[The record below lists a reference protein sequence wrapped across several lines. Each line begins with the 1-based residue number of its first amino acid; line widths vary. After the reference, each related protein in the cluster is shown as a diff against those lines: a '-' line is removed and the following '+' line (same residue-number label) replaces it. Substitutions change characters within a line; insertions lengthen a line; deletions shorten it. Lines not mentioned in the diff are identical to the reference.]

1 MIKEG
6 LFMNKKIVS
15 AVLCLILVV
24 GCLTAVAAC
33 DKDGKEKL
41 SIVYLGDS
49 IGEAV
54 AEIGRAHV

>member
-1 MIKEG
+1 
-6 LFMNKKIVS
+6 MNKKIVS

-54 AEIGRAHV
+54 AGPSPLGRKG

>member
-1 MIKEG
+1 
-6 LFMNKKIVS
+6 MNKKIVS

-54 AEIGRAHV
+54 AGPSPLEERDNYG